1 MTLPNNLIHVNPY
14 YELDIKI
21 YIYALIKE
29 ILKNPRRIAL
39 LPDFLNHLING
50 YNYDITSEDKQMFPS
65 ILREFVEYY
74 PHVHIGD
81 IISHAY
87 ITSSMPKTRI
97 NEIIIPVLEILIR
110 GYLYIPL
117 NIEKLLTDIK
127 DTNNFRLYKSVIK
140 LLRKASL
147 NRYGKSEREDFDLKD
162 DLNFQL
168 KIRAKRKREHK
179 QRIQSLQ
186 SVGFPMHQPMRKN
199 LMKSESSQKLPF
211 LV

>member
-1 MTLPNNLIHVNPY
+1 
-14 YELDIKI
+14 
-21 YIYALIKE
+21 
-29 ILKNPRRIAL
+29 
-39 LPDFLNHLING
+39 
-50 YNYDITSEDKQMFPS
+50 
-65 ILREFVEYY
+65 
-74 PHVHIGD
+74 
-81 IISHAY
+81 
-87 ITSSMPKTRI
+87 MPKTRI

-179 QRIQSLQ
+179 QRIQALQ
-186 SVGFPMHQPMRKN
+186 SVGFPMHQPIRKN
-199 LMKSESSQKLPF
+199 LMKYTESSQKLPF